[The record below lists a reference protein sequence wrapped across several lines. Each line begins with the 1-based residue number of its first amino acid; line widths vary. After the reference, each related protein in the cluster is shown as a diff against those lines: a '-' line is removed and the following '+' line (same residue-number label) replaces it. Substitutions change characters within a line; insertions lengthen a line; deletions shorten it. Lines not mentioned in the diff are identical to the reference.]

1 MKIAA
6 SSTVSP
12 APIAALAEAAEFL
25 MCAVRA
31 MAWGADADS
40 QEVRQVVAWAM
51 SKIEEAGIG
60 ENTPVKEITP

>member
-12 APIAALAEAAEFL
+12 APIAALTEAVEFL

-31 MAWGADADS
+31 MAWGADLDS
-40 QEVRQVVAWAM
+40 QEVRQVVA
-51 SKIEEAGIG
+51 
-60 ENTPVKEITP
+60 

>member
-6 SSTVSP
+6 NSTVSP
-12 APIAALAEAAEFL
+12 APIAALTEAAEFL

-51 SKIEEAGIG
+51 SKIEEAGVDQLH
-60 ENTPVKEITP
+60 PS

>member
-1 MKIAA
+1 MKTAA

-12 APIAALAEAAEFL
+12 APIAALTEAAEFL

-51 SKIEEAGIG
+51 SKIEEAGVDQLH
-60 ENTPVKEITP
+60 PS

>member
-12 APIAALAEAAEFL
+12 APIAALTEAAEFL

-51 SKIEEAGIG
+51 SKMKEAGVDQLH
-60 ENTPVKEITP
+60 PS